1 MHAITASHV
10 LRASCFRK
18 NATQAWKRVSQ
29 STFMDSRC
37 LVMLG
42 EKCMTS
48 QRVFYT
54 LPYRQDDARTN
65 YRISGLRV
73 IVANAKTTEL
83 NF

>member
-1 MHAITASHV
+1 
-10 LRASCFRK
+10 
-18 NATQAWKRVSQ
+18 
-29 STFMDSRC
+29 
-37 LVMLG
+37 MLD
-42 EKCMTS
+42 EKCMAS

-54 LPYRQDDARTN
+54 WPYRQDDARTN